1 MSMLKVGI
9 TGNLG
14 VGKTTVAAMFKAHG
28 VKVIDAD
35 ELAHTLMKQDRACQQ
50 AIRKS
55 FGDHLI
61 GKQGVDRATLGK
73 IVFNDPKALK
83 ILEGILHPRIRKM
96 ITDQIKRSASP
107 MVVVDA
113 AILIEAGWDD
123 LVDRIIVVKAKRDV
137 QIRRAMART
146 GLSRSDVLKRIHR
159 QMPLKEKIKFAAY
172 VIDNSGTPAITKK
185 HVERIFR
192 SLKQTPIQQEQVS

>member
-1 MSMLKVGI
+1 MLKIGI
-9 TGNLG
+9 TGNFG

-35 ELAHTLMKQDRACQQ
+35 ELAHALMKQDRVCQQ

-61 GKQGVDRATLGK
+61 GKQGVDRATLAK

-83 ILEGILHPRIRKM
+83 TLEGILHPHIRKM
-96 ITDQIKRSASP
+96 ITDQIKRSASRI
-107 MVVVDA
+107 VAVDA
-113 AILIEAGWDD
+113 AILIEAGWDK

-137 QIRRAMART
+137 QIKRAMART

-172 VIDNSGTPAITKK
+172 VIDNSGTPASTKK